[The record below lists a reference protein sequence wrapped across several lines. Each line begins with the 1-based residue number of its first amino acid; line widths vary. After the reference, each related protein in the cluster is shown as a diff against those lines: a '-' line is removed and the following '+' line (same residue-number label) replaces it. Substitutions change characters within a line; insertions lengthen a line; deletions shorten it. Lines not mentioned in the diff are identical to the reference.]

1 MGIYQMT
8 ETTNLREAIAVVP
21 PAGYPGSVPVE
32 SPADYLI
39 PLPGGNW
46 RLWRCFGVRGA
57 GFPSELVLRLGDS
70 QCAAAADTL
79 LDAEERTEQLREE
92 TLTALRSD
100 LEEAEPQDREPLLR
114 AIQTLKKGKLPKPFN
129 STGAGQERLDILR
142 SARASLDPL
151 MKDYEE
157 SFVAATD
164 NTSRSIRDLIAEDRF
179 RCAVTW
185 QNRQAVHTSID
196 SLLRKA
202 AGSTVRGSKQ
212 RQHEEMVGSYLQRY
226 CVKNDTIGFFG
237 PMGWG
242 KFLEHGHSVE
252 IRPGPGLLAKR
263 NVRFEGW
270 CIDRIAETLAQG
282 RALDPWLAPRRMPYI
297 RLDGTNVHLP
307 DRQTIKIS
315 PKQAFVLHACDGRRT
330 ARQIATGLLGIT
342 RLGFRNEKE
351 IYAALDDLQ
360 KLGFIAWDIAVPL
373 QLKPEEYLR
382 RLLEGI
388 DDSAL
393 RSQCLGVLNE
403 MEQARDHVIEV
414 GDDPEKLDQAL
425 AGLETTFTR
434 LTGVSP
440 TRKPGQT
447 YAGRTLIYEDCRRDI
462 EVEAG
467 PDFLEK
473 LGPPL
478 SLLLTSARWLT
489 YEAAKLYRQDL
500 RKLYCDLAKRTGSP
514 IVDAIIYLNQLKSI
528 FGDEDGRSPAI
539 ESVITEFHQRWAKLL
554 AITPGQRR
562 IRYSCEELRGPLQ
575 EMFEAPSAGWTMAG
589 HHSPDIMIAASSPE
603 AIQRGD
609 YELVMGEVHVGANTL
624 KASCFV
630 AQHPDP
636 HKLTEWYARDMPGP
650 RLIPVGTK
658 EFSFSRAYNMINSA
672 DDFRLLC
679 ARDTYA
685 LPDEKS
691 LPISSL
697 VVEDTAC
704 GLRLRTRD
712 GKQSFEIL
720 DACASVMVS
729 QVIQRFGL
737 FGSGRYN
744 PRVNFDSLV
753 VARETRRFESKEL
766 EFATV
771 KNESER
777 FLAARKW
784 ARSHGLPRF
793 VFVKV
798 PIEVKPFYV
807 DFASTIYVDIL
818 ARVIRRM
825 NEQGEPGALLSVTEM
840 LPQPHETWLSDA
852 QGNRYTSEFRCVA
865 VEA

>member
-1 MGIYQMT
+1 MN
-8 ETTNLREAIAVVP
+8 ETTNLREAVAVLP
-21 PAGYPGSVPVE
+21 PVGFPESVAVD
-32 SPADYLI
+32 SSTDHLI
-39 PLPGGNW
+39 TLPGGNW
-46 RLWRCFGVRGA
+46 KLWRCFGVRGA
-57 GFPSELVLRLGDS
+57 GFPSEQVLRLGDS
-70 QCAAAADTL
+70 QCAAAADNL
-79 LDAEERTEQLREE
+79 LDAQEQTEQLSNE

-100 LEEAEPQDREPLLR
+100 LEAAHPQDREPLLR

-129 STGAGQERLDILR
+129 STGAGREHLEILR
-142 SARASLDPL
+142 NARSSLDPL
-151 MKDYEE
+151 AKDYRE
-157 SFVAATD
+157 SFLAATD
-164 NTSRSIRDLIAEDRF
+164 KTSRAIRDVIAEDRF

-185 QNRQAVHTSID
+185 QNRQAVHTSIN

-202 AGSTVRGSKQ
+202 AGSSPRGSKQ
-212 RQHEEMVGSYLQRY
+212 RQHEEMVASYLQRY

-242 KFLEHGHSVE
+242 TFLEHGQSLEV
-252 IRPGPGLLAKR
+252 RPGASLLATR

-270 CIDRIAETLAQG
+270 CIDRIADKLAEG
-282 RALDPWLAPRRMPYI
+282 RALDPWLAPRKMPYI
-297 RLDGTNVHLP
+297 RLDGTNLHLA
-307 DRQTIKIS
+307 DQQTVKIS
-315 PKQAFVLHACDGRRT
+315 PKQAVLLLACDGRRT

-342 RLGFRNEKE
+342 KLGFRNERE
-351 IYAALDDLQ
+351 IYAALDELQ
-360 KLGFIAWDIAVPL
+360 KLDYILWDVAVPL

-382 RLLEGI
+382 RLIERIGDLP
-388 DDSAL
+388 L
-393 RSQCLGVLNE
+393 RAQCLGVLNE
-403 MEQARDHVIEV
+403 LDQARDHVVEV
-414 GDDPEKLDQAL
+414 ADNPEQLDQAL

-462 EVEAG
+462 EIEAG
-467 PDFLEK
+467 PDFLQK

-489 YEAAKLYRQDL
+489 YEAAKLYRQSL
-500 RKLYCDLAKRTGSP
+500 RELYRELARRSGSAT
-514 IVDAIIYLNQLKSI
+514 VDAISFLNQLRTI
-528 FGDEDGRSPAI
+528 FGDQHHRSVAI
-539 ESVITEFHQRWAKLL
+539 ESVITEFHQRWARLL
-554 AITPGQRR
+554 AMPPGRR
-562 IRYSCEELRGPLQ
+562 QIRYSCEELRGPLQ
-575 EMFEAPSAGWTMAG
+575 ELFDAPSSGWSMAG
-589 HHSPDIMIAASSPE
+589 HHSPDIMIVASSVE
-603 AIQRGD
+603 AIRRGD
-609 YELVMGEVHVGANTL
+609 YELVMGEVHAGANTL

-630 AQHPDP
+630 AQHPRP
-636 HKLTEWYARDMPGP
+636 EELTKWYTRDMPEP
-650 RLIPVGTK
+650 QLMPVGTK
-658 EFSFSRAYNMINSA
+658 EFSFSRAYSMIHSA

-679 ARDTYA
+679 GKDTYA
-685 LPDEKS
+685 LPEEKS

-697 VVEDTAC
+697 VVEDTGG

-720 DACASVMVS
+720 EACATTMVS

-744 PRVNFDSLV
+744 PRINFDNLV

-771 KNESER
+771 KDESER
-777 FLAARKW
+777 FLAARRW
-784 ARSHGLPRF
+784 ARSHDLPRF

-807 DFASTIYVDIL
+807 DFASPIYVDIL
-818 ARVIRRM
+818 AKFLRRM

-840 LPQPHETWLSDA
+840 LPQPHETWLLDA

-865 VEA
+865 VGA